1 MALVGANGKIQP
13 CTVIA
18 QIANQVV
25 FHFRSCFVS
34 RIIHAMAILQCD
46 ISELQRWHVQVIK
59 YLNIRIIA

>member
-34 RIIHAMAILQCD
+34 RIFHAKAILCD
-46 ISELQRWHVQVIK
+46 ISELQR
-59 YLNIRIIA
+59 